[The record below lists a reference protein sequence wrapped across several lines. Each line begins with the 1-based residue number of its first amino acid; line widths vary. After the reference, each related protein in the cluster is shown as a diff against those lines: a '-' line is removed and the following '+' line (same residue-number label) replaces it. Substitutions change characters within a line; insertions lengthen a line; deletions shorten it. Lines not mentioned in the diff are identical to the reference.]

1 MRDPRGGLKGGV
13 DGRSNDK
20 VFGVQAKVD
29 AAGQGILN
37 RATKGVDGVM
47 DRAEGAK
54 KKKKKKKPRMSW
66 WPFGGGDEEESIPAC
81 PQCNREVDESWQACP
96 YCGYGVAA
104 AGAAAPL
111 PNQGAPAAAP
121 GPNLPQINGNRT
133 QAIDIAQ
140 LKRPTRRLVGWIV
153 VMNGAQQYTD
163 HKVFEGVNS
172 IGAAADNDIVVT
184 DDYLS
189 SKHASIRFEDNE
201 YYFFDHDSTNGSYV
215 NEKKVNNKEELI
227 DNDTIR
233 LGRTEFRFKALY

>member
-1 MRDPRGGLKGGV
+1 MRDPRDVLKGRV
-13 DGRSNDK
+13 DGRINDK
-20 VFGVQAKVD
+20 VFGAQSRVD
-29 AAGQGILN
+29 AVGQGLMN
-37 RATKGVDGVM
+37 RATKAVDGAM
-47 DRAEGAK
+47 DAAEGGK
-54 KKKKKKKPRMSW
+54 KKKKKKKKKRMSW
-66 WPFGGGDEEESIPAC
+66 WPFGGGDEDESVPAC

-104 AGAAAPL
+104 AGAPAPL
-111 PNQGAPAAAP
+111 PNQAGAPAA
-121 GPNLPQINGNRT
+121 PNLPQISGNRT

-140 LKRPTRRLVGWIV
+140 LKAPSRRLVGWMV
-153 VMNGAQQYTD
+153 VMNGPQQYMD
-163 HKVFEGVNS
+163 HKIFEGVNS

-201 YYFFDHDSTNGSYV
+201 YYFFDNDSTNGSYV

>member
-1 MRDPRGGLKGGV
+1 MRDPRDVLKGRV
-13 DGRSNDK
+13 DGRINDK
-20 VFGVQAKVD
+20 VFGAQSRVD
-29 AAGQGILN
+29 AAGQGLMN
-37 RATKGVDGVM
+37 RATKAVDGAM
-47 DRAEGAK
+47 DAAEGGK
-54 KKKKKKKPRMSW
+54 KKKKKKKKRMSW
-66 WPFGGGDEEESIPAC
+66 WPFGGGDEDESVPAC

-104 AGAAAPL
+104 AGAPAPL
-111 PNQGAPAAAP
+111 PNQTGAPAA
-121 GPNLPQINGNRT
+121 PNLPQISGNRT

-140 LKRPTRRLVGWIV
+140 LKAPSRRLVGWMV
-153 VMNGAQQYTD
+153 VMNGAQQYMD
-163 HKVFEGVNS
+163 HKIFEGVNS

-201 YYFFDHDSTNGSYV
+201 YYFFDNDSTNGSYV